1 MNEQYNEETAPAQN
15 LGLVQL
21 ENEALVSRVAKLQEE
36 KWQVQKTRERVF
48 KICRNYFNLDGRK
61 VDYVGAVWS

>member
-1 MNEQYNEETAPAQN
+1 MSLFTNFKTLVSNGLVNEQYNEDSAPTQN

-36 KWQVQKTRERVF
+36 KWQV
-48 KICRNYFNLDGRK
+48 
-61 VDYVGAVWS
+61 S

>member
-1 MNEQYNEETAPAQN
+1 MSFILVSNGLVNEQYTEDTAPSQN

-36 KWQVQKTRERVF
+36 KWQVSKY
-48 KICRNYFNLDGRK
+48 CNLFSRLYD
-61 VDYVGAVWS
+61 